1 MSGFHKKLEAAAK
14 QKECQIIGTWQRSII
29 NHLYWCVAS
38 TKDGDPETMVA
49 KWLSLDNHVHNS
61 HTHSDKKFPRC
72 VHKELTGNENRKKWF
87 RRRKFLSMHGIH

>member
-1 MSGFHKKLEAAAK
+1 M
-14 QKECQIIGTWQRSII
+14 
-29 NHLYWCVAS
+29 
-38 TKDGDPETMVA
+38 A